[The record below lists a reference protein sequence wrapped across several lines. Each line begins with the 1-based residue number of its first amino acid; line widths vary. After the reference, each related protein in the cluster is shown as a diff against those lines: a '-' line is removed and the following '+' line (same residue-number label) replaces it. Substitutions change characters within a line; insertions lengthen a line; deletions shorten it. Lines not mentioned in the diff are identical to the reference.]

1 MTTDTLRAAIIAALK
16 RRGAIDDLDVTPSL
30 TLLGSRTSTASVV
43 LYGPDGVVIDVV
55 ARAGDDAKALRG
67 VAFACGLREDGSSPV
82 EECER
87 LRAHNASLD
96 DAARSALDELATMH
110 AERDAAVA
118 EARRRREERRRDVE
132 RFRCE
137 RDESIAL
144 ERERCAALVREI
156 PACQPGAKATAARRW
171 LDDRVAA
178 CVRAIVV
185 DDETATCARA
195 SVRDARDRAK
205 AAESDAAKAR
215 AELAAARSTVDQL
228 LGVVGAHG
236 GEVARLQFALAS
248 EAARHAETIDVVR
261 EYFAAVSSAEPITPE
276 FAARW
281 AAAREAVRKIVE
293 GDR

>member
-67 VAFACGLREDGSSPV
+67 VAFACGLREAPCPACDGRGRRAYGREV
-82 EECER
+82 EDGCDECEC
-87 LRAHNASLD
+87 AGVVVVD
-96 DAARSALDELATMH
+96 P
-110 AERDAAVA
+110 
-118 EARRRREERRRDVE
+118 EE
-132 RFRCE
+132 
-137 RDESIAL
+137 
-144 ERERCAALVREI
+144 ERERLTR
-156 PACQPGAKATAARRW
+156 
-171 LDDRVAA
+171 
-178 CVRAIVV
+178 
-185 DDETATCARA
+185 
-195 SVRDARDRAK
+195 
-205 AAESDAAKAR
+205 
-215 AELAAARSTVDQL
+215 ELAAARSTVDQL

-276 FAARW
+276 FATRW

>member
-1 MTTDTLRAAIIAALK
+1 
-16 RRGAIDDLDVTPSL
+16 
-30 TLLGSRTSTASVV
+30 VV

-55 ARAGDDAKALRG
+55 ACAGDDAKALRALA
-67 VAFACGLREDGSSPV
+67 VACGLREDGSDPA

-96 DAARSALDELATMH
+96 DAARGALDELATMH

-118 EARRRREERRRDVE
+118 EARRRREERRHDVE
-132 RFRCE
+132 RLTRE

-171 LDDRVAA
+171 LDGRVAA
-178 CVRAIVV
+178 CGRAIEV

-195 SVRDARDRAK
+195 SVRDARERAK
-205 AAESDAAKAR
+205 AAESDAAKAH
-215 AELAAARSTVDQL
+215 AELAAARSTVEQL
-228 LGVVGAHG
+228 LGVIGSHG
-236 GEVARLQFALAS
+236 GEVARLQFDRES

>member
-1 MTTDTLRAAIIAALK
+1 MTTDTLRAAITAALR
-16 RRGAIDDLDVTPSL
+16 RRGTIDDLDVTPSI
-30 TLLGSRTSTASVV
+30 TLLGSSTSTALVV

-67 VAFACGLREDGSSPV
+67 VAFACGLREDGSSPA

-87 LRAHNASLD
+87 LTR
-96 DAARSALDELATMH
+96 
-110 AERDAAVA
+110 
-118 EARRRREERRRDVE
+118 
-132 RFRCE
+132 
-137 RDESIAL
+137 
-144 ERERCAALVREI
+144 
-156 PACQPGAKATAARRW
+156 
-171 LDDRVAA
+171 
-178 CVRAIVV
+178 
-185 DDETATCARA
+185 
-195 SVRDARDRAK
+195 
-205 AAESDAAKAR
+205 
-215 AELAAARSTVDQL
+215 ELAAARATVDQL
-228 LGVVGAHG
+228 LGVIGAHG